1 MALIISNT
9 FLNTPP
15 LSPLFRTVTHNHHN
29 TRLSYHNLNRY
40 TRLFTI
46 KASSNAKE
54 SDYEGI
60 EESRWL
66 REEQRWLREEQRWLR
81 EESRW
86 NSERNSLLLQIQ
98 RLQSELDRIQ
108 ARINCVN
115 VDVDCVVDDDSLVSR
130 TLDKTVDLLKGLKS
144 GDDSKRIPEVFD
156 KEVVSE
162 VVAPPVRPPESRSDE
177 KVEKKVEEKEKTKAK
192 VKPKASS
199 SLRMG
204 AEGDEVRILQE
215 ALMSLGFYSGEED
228 MEYSSFSEGTS
239 RAVKTWQASIGVRED
254 GVMTAELL
262 ERLYGSQELQSS
274 ELSFEADIRKI
285 ANGAVTEVREVRET
299 VVKKEPTDVYVS
311 EHRVFLLGE
320 NRWEEPSRL
329 NKTKGNTQI
338 SAGKCLTCKGEGRLL
353 CMECDGTGEP
363 NVEEQFLDWVEEGAN
378 CPYCEGLG
386 YNVCDVCH
394 GTLVL

>member
-1 MALIISNT
+1 MAVIISNT
-9 FLNTPP
+9 FLTSPP
-15 LSPLFRTVTHNHHN
+15 LLSPSFR
-29 TRLSYHNLNRY
+29 TRLSHHNLNVY

-46 KASSNAKE
+46 KASLKAKDG
-54 SDYEGI
+54 DYEGI

-86 NSERNSLLLQIQ
+86 NSERNSFLLQIQ
-98 RLQSELDRIQ
+98 LLQSELDRIQ
-108 ARINCVN
+108 GKNSF
-115 VDVDCVVDDDSLVSR
+115 DVDYVVNDGDDSFASK
-130 TLDKTVDLLKGLKS
+130 TLIKMAEMLKGLKNGENRGVNS
-144 GDDSKRIPEVFD
+144 DSKRIPEVLV

-162 VVAPPVRPPESRSDE
+162 VVAPPEIPPVIRSYVKE
-177 KVEKKVEEKEKTKAK
+177 EKKEKEKP
-192 VKPKASS
+192 KPKAKK

-228 MEYSSFSEGTS
+228 MEFSSFSDGTS
-239 RAVKTWQASIGVRED
+239 RAVKTWQASIGIRED

-274 ELSFEADIRKI
+274 DTSLEADIRNIDK
-285 ANGAVTEVREVRET
+285 ANGAVIEVREVRET

-320 NRWEEPSRL
+320 NRWEDPSRL
-329 NKTKGNTQI
+329 NKTNGNTQL
-338 SAGKCLTCKGEGRLL
+338 SAGKCLTCKGVGQLL

-378 CPYCEGLG
+378 CPYCEGRG

-394 GTLVL
+394 GKLVL